1 MIVLHHCVGARS
13 FRVLWTLEELQVP
26 YQLVMLPF
34 PPRVHVP
41 QYLEINPAGTVP
53 TLHDGDIR
61 MTESVA
67 ICQYLAERHGGRA
80 LTVASDDP
88 AYAPYLN
95 YLSFGE
101 ATLTFPQTLILRYG
115 RYESPERRSG
125 QVVEDYTRWFLAR
138 LKTVDSFLHDR
149 TFLCGDRFTLA
160 DISVGYALLLAD
172 YLELSPSFRP
182 STQEYWTRLRTR
194 EAFRRALAVEKGAA
208 TRQGIS
214 TTPAPL
220 MGLKLHQARAVVRL
234 AYPTR

>member
-13 FRVLWTLEELQVP
+13 FRVLWTLEELELP
-26 YQLVMLPF
+26 YELVMLPF

-53 TLHDGDIR
+53 TLNDGDVR

-67 ICQYLAERHGGRA
+67 ICQYLAERYGDKA

-115 RYESPERRSG
+115 RYESPERRSP
-125 QVVEDYTRWFLAR
+125 QVVEDYTRWFFAR
-138 LKTVDSFLHDR
+138 LKSFDTFIAGR
-149 TFLCGDRFTLA
+149 TFVCGDRFTVA
-160 DISVGYALLLAD
+160 DISIGYALLLAD
-172 YLELSPSFRP
+172 YLQLSASFRP
-182 STQEYWTRLRTR
+182 ATTAYWRRLRER
-194 EAFRRALAVEKGAA
+194 PAFLRASAVEIDTAVA
-208 TRQGIS
+208 QRVQA
-214 TTPAPL
+214 TPAPL
-220 MGLKLHQARAVVRL
+220 VI
-234 AYPTR
+234 

>member
-26 YQLVMLPF
+26 YELVMLPF

-67 ICQYLAERHGGRA
+67 ICQYLAERHGDKV

-88 AYAPYLN
+88 AYATYLN
-95 YLSFGE
+95 YLYFGE

-115 RYESPERRSG
+115 RYESPERRSA
-125 QVVEDYTRWFLAR
+125 QVVEDYTRWFFAR
-138 LKTVDSFLHDR
+138 LKSFDTFIAER
-149 TFLCGDRFTLA
+149 TFVCGDRFTVA
-160 DISVGYALLLAD
+160 DVSVGYALLLAD
-172 YLELSPSFRP
+172 YLQLSGSFRP
-182 STQEYWTRLRTR
+182 ATTAYWRRLRDR
-194 EAFRRALAVEKGAA
+194 PAFLRTSAVEIDTAVVQSVQA
-208 TRQGIS
+208 
-214 TTPAPL
+214 TPAPL
-220 MGLKLHQARAVVRL
+220 VV
-234 AYPTR
+234 

>member
-13 FRVLWTLEELQVP
+13 FRVLWTLEELELP
-26 YQLVMLPF
+26 YELVMLPF

-53 TLHDGDIR
+53 TLNDGDVR

-67 ICQYLAERHGGRA
+67 ICQYLAERYGDKA
-80 LTVASDDP
+80 LTVVSDDP

-115 RYESPERRSG
+115 RYESLERRSP
-125 QVVEDYTRWFLAR
+125 QVVEDYTRWFFAR
-138 LKTVDSFLHDR
+138 LKSFDTFIAER
-149 TFLCGDRFTLA
+149 TFVCGERFTLA

-172 YLELSPSFRP
+172 YLQLSASFRP
-182 STQEYWTRLRTR
+182 ATTAYWRRLRDR
-194 EAFRRALAVEKGAA
+194 PAFLRASAVEIDTAVA
-208 TRQGIS
+208 QRVQA
-214 TTPAPL
+214 TPAPL
-220 MGLKLHQARAVVRL
+220 VV
-234 AYPTR
+234 

>member
-34 PPRVHVP
+34 PPRVHVS

-53 TLHDGDIR
+53 TLHDGDVR

-115 RYESPERRSG
+115 RYELPERRSP
-125 QVVEDYTRWFLAR
+125 QVVEDYTRWFFAR
-138 LKTVDSFLHDR
+138 LKSFDALIAER
-149 TFLCGDRFTLA
+149 AFVCGDRFTLA

-172 YLELSPSFRP
+172 YLELSSSFRP
-182 STQEYWTRLRTR
+182 STQEYWSRLRTR
-194 EAFRRALAVEKGAA
+194 EAFRRALAVEKDVA

-220 MGLKLHQARAVVRL
+220 MG
-234 AYPTR
+234 

>member
-1 MIVLHHCVGARS
+1 MIVLHHCIGARS

-26 YQLVMLPF
+26 YELVMLPF

-53 TLHDGDIR
+53 TLQDGDVR

-67 ICQYLAERHGGRA
+67 ICQYLAERHGGKA

-95 YLSFGE
+95 YLYFGE

-115 RYESPERRSG
+115 RYESPERRAP
-125 QVVEDYTRWFLAR
+125 QVVDDYTRWFFAR
-138 LKTVDSFLHDR
+138 LKTIEPIVGAHA
-149 TFLCGDRFTLA
+149 FLCGGRFTLA

-172 YLELSPSFRP
+172 YLDISGSFKP
-182 STQEYWTRLRTR
+182 HTKEFWLRLNARD
-194 EAFRRALAVEKGAA
+194 AFQRALASEKGAA
-208 TRQGIS
+208 AKQGIAA
-214 TTPAPL
+214 TPAPL
-220 MGLKLHQARAVVRL
+220 AR
-234 AYPTR
+234 